1 MQVRTQSH
9 ATYLLMYH
17 IVWIPKYRRKLLVNG
32 VDEYCE
38 KVIRSF
44 VQDEYPDMWIEEL
57 SVQSDNIHLVMTI
70 PPKYAVSTVI
80 GRMKQHASKM
90 LRIQFEYLGRYRD
103 GMWSIGYFVSS
114 VGLNEDMIKRYV
126 KHQNEQDKGQA
137 VSL

>member
-1 MQVRTQSH
+1 
-9 ATYLLMYH
+9 
-17 IVWIPKYRRKLLVNG
+17 
-32 VDEYCE
+32 
-38 KVIRSF
+38 
-44 VQDEYPDMWIEEL
+44 MWIEEL
-57 SVQSDNIHLVMTI
+57 SVQSDHIHLVMTI

-80 GRMKQHASKM
+80 GRMKQYTSKM

>member
-1 MQVRTQSH
+1 MYNWVMQVRTQSH

-17 IVWIPKYRRKLLVNG
+17 
-32 VDEYCE
+32 
-38 KVIRSF
+38 
-44 VQDEYPDMWIEEL
+44 
-57 SVQSDNIHLVMTI
+57 IHLVMTI

>member
-1 MQVRTQSH
+1 
-9 ATYLLMYH
+9 
-17 IVWIPKYRRKLLVNG
+17 
-32 VDEYCE
+32 
-38 KVIRSF
+38 
-44 VQDEYPDMWIEEL
+44 MWIEEL
-57 SVQSDNIHLVMTI
+57 SVQSDHIHLVMTI

-80 GRMKQHASKM
+80 GRMKQYTSKM

-137 VSL
+137 VSLYRELDTTGYTRSTHSTKAFMEDAKQVQMDYAKGLS